1 MEGKRQIVP
10 APAWMEASP
19 LFDAIREKWIEEGET
34 KGEVKKANEMA
45 RKLLRGGVAVD
56 VIVEASGLT
65 VAEVKELKRQLDET
79 SPLFD
84 GIREKWIEE
93 GETKGE
99 AKKARDMAKNLLSR
113 GVAVDIIVEASGL
126 TVAEV
131 EDIKKQLEH

>member
-19 LFDAIREKWIEEGET
+19 LFDAFRQKWIEEGET

-131 EDIKKQLEH
+131 EDIKKQFEH